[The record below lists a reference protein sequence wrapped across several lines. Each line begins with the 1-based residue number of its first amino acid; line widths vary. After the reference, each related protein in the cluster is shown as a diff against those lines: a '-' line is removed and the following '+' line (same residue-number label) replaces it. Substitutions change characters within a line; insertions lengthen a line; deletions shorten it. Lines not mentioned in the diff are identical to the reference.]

1 MSLILLEKIK
11 NHESTTKIFL
21 EKWLCQKILSSN
33 QDPKVYLDE
42 VISSGGKT
50 GGIGELIYY
59 KDIYPFFEKNYE
71 EIQFLTIAFIKN
83 GGRLQ
88 IKEDL
93 KSEITWLAI
102 QIVAFQIACSI
113 GLKT

>member
-11 NHESTTKIFL
+11 NHEATTKVSL
-21 EKWLCQKILSSN
+21 EKWLCQKLLSSN
-33 QDPKVYLDE
+33 QDPNIYLDE
-42 VISSGGKT
+42 VVSSGGKT

-59 KDIYPFFEKNYE
+59 KDINPFFEKNYE

-83 GGRLQ
+83 GGRLE

-102 QIVAFQIACSI
+102 QIVAFQISRSI

>member
-50 GGIGELIYY
+50 GGIGLV
-59 KDIYPFFEKNYE
+59 
-71 EIQFLTIAFIKN
+71 L
-83 GGRLQ
+83 
-88 IKEDL
+88 
-93 KSEITWLAI
+93 
-102 QIVAFQIACSI
+102 
-113 GLKT
+113 